1 MINKKLKLSSL
12 AAFGLVVGTMGTF
25 EAAAV
30 NPASECVAPTSEQIE
45 SLFAQLDQ
53 AHQDM
58 FNSISCEA
66 QNVALKLA
74 EQKSGQNSCKGLNA
88 CKSSQNDCKGKSS
101 CKGKAPGV
109 FKNKNE
115 AIEVA
120 KQASE
125 QAEKRMHSMRG

>member
-1 MINKKLKLSSL
+1 MINKKIKLSSL
-12 AAFGLVVGTMGTF
+12 AAFGLIAGTMGTVG
-25 EAAAV
+25 AAAV
-30 NPASECVAPTSEQIE
+30 NPSSECVAPTSEQIE
-45 SLFAQLDQ
+45 GLFSQLDQ

-74 EQKSGQNSCKGLNA
+74 EQKSGPNTCKGLNA
-88 CKSSQNDCKGKSS
+88 CKGSQNDCKGKSS
-101 CKGKAPGV
+101 CKGKALGV

-125 QAEKRMHSMRG
+125 QAEKRMNSMRS